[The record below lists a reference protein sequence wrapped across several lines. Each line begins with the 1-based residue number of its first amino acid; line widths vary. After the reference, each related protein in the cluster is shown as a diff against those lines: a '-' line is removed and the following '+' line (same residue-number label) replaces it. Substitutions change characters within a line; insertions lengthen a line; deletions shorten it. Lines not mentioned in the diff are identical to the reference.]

1 MAAKVSK
8 QKTKKQKNK
17 KTVELTV
24 PVYAADGTKKGT
36 IGLPREIFGQ
46 KPNPALLAQAVR
58 VYLANQRSAGAK
70 TKGRGEV
77 KISTRKIYRQK
88 GTGHARHGAKSAP
101 LFVGGGIAH
110 GPKGIISRLA
120 LPEKTRRLAL
130 IQALSSKVKEGVL
143 FAADIERVEPK
154 TKLVA
159 GLLKKIGLGRGTAI
173 IHGGSRELFRAGRNI
188 EGLVLVPASQLTA
201 YEVLAAR
208 NILSTKEALD
218 VLIKRLGGK
227 EKRQ

>member
-1 MAAKVSK
+1 MAVKKTSKK
-8 QKTKKQKNK
+8 QKTRS
-17 KTVELTV
+17 KTASGLTI
-24 PVYAADGTKKGT
+24 PVYSAAGMKKGT
-36 IGLPREIFGQ
+36 LVLPKEVFGQ
-46 KPNPALLAQAVR
+46 KPNPALLAQAAR

-110 GPKGIISRLA
+110 GPKGIVSRLA

-130 IQALSSKVKEGVL
+130 IQALSSKVKEGAL
-143 FAADIERVEPK
+143 FAADIEKVEPK

-159 GLLKKIGLGRGTAI
+159 GLLEKIGLRAGTAI
-173 IHGGSRELFRAGRNI
+173 VHAGSKELFRAGRNI
-188 EGLVLVPASQLTA
+188 EGLVLVPANQLTA

-218 VLIKRLGGK
+218 VLAKRLGGK
-227 EKRQ
+227 EKQR